1 MELKLNTSLPI
12 QFEKQ
17 EESEDSRF
25 TKVKIYLMHTGKNL
39 NNSIFNKSTV
49 EDALPSLANIP
60 IVGYISSDKV
70 NEADFNGH
78 EQRIVID
85 KDGVKF
91 EYLGRVYGIIPETN
105 NAQFEMKTVD
115 GVEREFLTCEGLLY
129 NKFPE
134 AVEIFERDGQKPQSM
149 ELESG
154 SIEGKFNKNG
164 VYEFSKF
171 KFEAACVLGEN
182 VTPAMTGSLIEK
194 FSVSTMQDEVKE
206 LLAEFNKYFTNFN
219 SEISKKGGE
228 NVDKKHEMLEQFS
241 QLGEK
246 VLEQMKQSLESYS
259 LEELESK
266 LLQMSEAE
274 PREDESLDPPADEF
288 TQDEDKTD
296 EVPDEFALS
305 GKQLESEIRNA
316 LSKEKYTDDWGW
328 ESRLFWFVDYD
339 ENRVIAEESKEN
351 RLVSLNYSL
360 NGDFI
365 EIDFASKKP
374 VKISYVDM
382 EGESSVGFALTS
394 TERKE
399 FELNQKVELTTK
411 EVEEKFSEDKKEI
424 ETAKEE
430 LTTLREFK
438 AGKDKEEKLSVIEKF
453 SELPEDVVKPFIEEV
468 EKYSKD
474 ELELNLL
481 AEVGKLNLSFSKKQV
496 KKNGNDPIVSLTNF
510 ESTKKDAPAWFSLV
524 EEYKNNKN

>member
-1 MELKLNTSLPI
+1 LKLELNTSLPI

-25 TKVKIYLMHTGKNL
+25 TKVKISILHTGKNL
-39 NNSIFNKSTV
+39 NNSIFNKNIV

-60 IVGYISSDKV
+60 IVGYISTDKL
-70 NEADFNGH
+70 NESDFNGH

-115 GVEREFLTCEGLLY
+115 GIEREYLTCEGLLY

-149 ELESG
+149 ELESS
-154 SIEGKFNKNG
+154 SIEGKFDKNG

-206 LLAEFNKYFTNFN
+206 LLAEFNKNFTNFT
-219 SEISKKGGE
+219 SEISKEGGE
-228 NVDKKHEMLEQFS
+228 NVDKKLEMLGQFS
-241 QLGEK
+241 QLGEEI
-246 VLEQMKQSLESYS
+246 LEQVKQSLELYS
-259 LEELESK
+259 VEELEGK

-274 PREDESLDPPADEF
+274 PRQEETPADI
-288 TQDEDKTD
+288 
-296 EVPDEFALS
+296 PDEFALS
-305 GKQLESEIRNA
+305 GKQLEKEIRNA

-351 RLVSLNYSL
+351 RLVSLSYSL
-360 NGDFI
+360 NGDFV

-382 EGESSVGFALTS
+382 EGESIVGFALTS

-411 EVEEKFSEDKKEI
+411 EVEDKFSEDKKAI

-438 AGKDKEEKLSVIEKF
+438 AGRDKEEKLSIIEKF

>member
-1 MELKLNTSLPI
+1 LELKLNTSLPI

-25 TKVKIYLMHTGKNL
+25 TKVKISILHTGKNL
-39 NNSIFNKSTV
+39 NNSIFNKNIV

-60 IVGYISSDKV
+60 IVGYISTDKL
-70 NEADFNGH
+70 NESDFNGH

-115 GVEREFLTCEGLLY
+115 GVEREYLTCEGLLY

-134 AVEIFERDGQKPQSM
+134 AIEIFERDGQKPQSM
-149 ELESG
+149 ELESS

-206 LLAEFNKYFTNFN
+206 LLAEFNKNFTNFT
-219 SEISKKGGE
+219 SEISKEGGE
-228 NVDKKHEMLEQFS
+228 NVDKKLEMLGQFS
-241 QLGEK
+241 QLGEEI
-246 VLEQMKQSLESYS
+246 LEQVKLSLESYS
-259 LEELESK
+259 VEELESK

-274 PREDESLDPPADEF
+274 PRQEETPVDEF
-288 TQDEDKTD
+288 TQDEPKTD
-296 EVPDEFALS
+296 DVPDEFALS

-360 NGDFI
+360 NGDFV

-382 EGESSVGFALTS
+382 EGESIVGFALTS

-411 EVEEKFSEDKKEI
+411 EVEDKFSEDKKEI
-424 ETAKEE
+424 ETAQEE

-453 SELPEDVVKPFIEEV
+453 SELPEDVVKPFIEGIDT
-468 EKYSKD
+468 YSKD

-481 AEVGKLNLSFSKKQV
+481 AEVGKLNLTFSKKSV

-510 ESTKKDAPAWFSLV
+510 ETTKTNVPSWFSLV
-524 EEYKNNKN
+524 EEYKQNKN